1 MAHEVETMA
10 YANAVP
16 WHGLGERVDQTVT
29 VEEMQKA
36 AGLDWTLD
44 AYPLTIGARTPEGQE
59 MPDFSDHNIGR
70 EVNRVAHVRSTD
82 GKVMTVS
89 DPRWKAVQP
98 AEVLGFM
105 RDYVQAGA
113 ATLETAGSLR
123 GGKVVW
129 GLARLNHDF
138 EVRPGD
144 RVNGYL
150 LFTTPNEVGKATTI
164 RTTTV
169 RVVCANTMA
178 LANKKGMGETHYR
191 QGHMGEFDLKG
202 AKEAV
207 GNAHEQL
214 AEAERNARK
223 LDKLK
228 LSIHDSITKV
238 LVPVFFPQIA
248 QDEEAL
254 AAMNSPEA
262 QPKKLQEILSSIENS
277 PGADVSKG
285 TAWGMLNGVTHWA
298 DHVAGRSNE
307 ARLQRAWLGDNS
319 LRKLQ
324 VEQKLLELAS

>member
-10 YANAVP
+10 YANEVP
-16 WHGLGERVDQTVT
+16 WHGLGSRVDQSVT
-29 VEEMQKA
+29 IEEMQKA
-36 AGLDWTLD
+36 AGLDWELIPMPLQVAAHEDGVLGD
-44 AYPLTIGARTPEGQE
+44 AVGLP
-59 MPDFSDHNIGR
+59 
-70 EVNRVAHVRSTD
+70 VNRVAHIRSND
-82 GKVMTVS
+82 HKVMAVS

-105 RDYVQAGA
+105 KDYVEAGA

-129 GLARLNHDF
+129 GLARLNHSF

-144 RVNGYL
+144 KVNGYL

-178 LANKKGMGETHYR
+178 MAHTKGAGETHFR
-191 QGHMGEFDLKG
+191 QGHMGEFDLTG

-214 AEAERNARK
+214 RLAEKNART

-228 LSIHDSITKV
+228 LSISDAMVKV
-238 LVPVFFPQIA
+238 LIPVFYPEVA
-248 QDEEAL
+248 DEDEL
-254 AAMNSPEA
+254 VQELMLPEN
-262 QPKKLQEILSSIENS
+262 QPKKLQEIVSSIEAS

-285 TAWGMLNGVTHWA
+285 TAWGVLNGVTHWA
-298 DHVAGRSNE
+298 DHVAGRSRE
-307 ARLQRAWLGDNS
+307 ARLNRSWTGDNMV
-319 LRKLQ
+319 RKLQ
-324 VEQKLLELAS
+324 VEGKLLELAA